1 MAHPTGLATS
11 DAPSPAAGTDGRPLR
26 KDAQRTRALVL
37 DTARTLFAERGI
49 DVSFDEIARA
59 AGVGVGTVYRRF
71 PDREALVDAL
81 FADKIEKLL
90 AIVGQ
95 ASEVTDPWESIVQFV
110 ERGTAQMCADRALA
124 EVIMCASDVHEAFA
138 RRRDDVTAAVESVLR
153 RAQEAGV
160 LRPGV
165 EVTDLAFLT
174 HMVSLAGTRAG
185 DETARRYVALVLDAL
200 RARPDVGPLPGR
212 PLSMDDFQEIVQQS

>member
-1 MAHPTGLATS
+1 MAQPTGRATS
-11 DAPSPAAGTDGRPLR
+11 DGPSPAGATDGRPLR

-37 DTARTLFAERGI
+37 DAARALFAERGI

-90 AIVGQ
+90 DLVGQ
-95 ASEVTDPWESIVQFV
+95 ASEVADPWESIVQFV
-110 ERGTAQMCADRALA
+110 ERGTAQMCADRALT
-124 EVIMCASDVHEAFA
+124 EVVMCASDVHEAFA

-153 RAQEAGV
+153 RAQDAGV
-160 LRPGV
+160 VRPGV
-165 EVTDLAFLT
+165 EATDLAFLA
-174 HMVSLAGTRAG
+174 HMVSLAGAHAG
-185 DETARRYVALVLDAL
+185 KETAERYVALVLDAL
-200 RARPDVGPLPGR
+200 RARPDVGPLSGR
-212 PLSMDDFQEIVQQS
+212 PLSMEDFQEIVQSS